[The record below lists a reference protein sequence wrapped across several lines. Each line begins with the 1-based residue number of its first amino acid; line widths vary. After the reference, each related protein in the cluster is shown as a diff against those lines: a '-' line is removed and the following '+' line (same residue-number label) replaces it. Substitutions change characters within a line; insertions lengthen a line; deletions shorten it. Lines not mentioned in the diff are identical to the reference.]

1 MAPKRTNKR
10 LNVPGN
16 RTPATYDLKN
26 QEHFNE
32 FKQAGFIPPE
42 YESYDQL
49 QDAFLTLVYQGVSD
63 KDAAEAL
70 GVDYRNVIGKGYLAA
85 ELSSKGIPRGISAR
99 TLREDIKPDERAY
112 LIDRFGEDWF
122 KDYERYRKLEWGDTK
137 VLKKDQALVERFSGR
152 PVEEFTSAKQEADV
166 LRDRLAAAF
175 GKGGRG
181 GQVHR
186 GHGVSA
192 MEGASVGKANL
203 VGEWGPLNVGH
214 GSDPRYGYDYIP
226 PSEQKYLT
234 DKFGEKGFDVY
245 RRAQTGVLRS
255 LNMSANDLQ
264 NYYDDLLAREGLN
277 INPRRYAG
285 NYLAADEALRELRQ
299 GTSIGNPQVTIP
311 VEPTSVDPRSIE
323 WRDRRMFEIEQ
334 QLTADYERQ
343 GMAPGEAALK
353 ARQRVEEAA
362 LKQSTLFD
370 VTQSRGGPVTTV
382 QQAAPKPRQIG
393 TAVGEQQF
401 DPFGRPKLD
410 RSGEPKFET
419 RPVYAPPSGAVLV
432 PNRPSPGQ
440 IAASIATREPLPTPK
455 PAPPTQIRTEAELDR
470 IFANA
475 VQAPKMQPVSGN
487 FVPKGPV
494 NITPTNRERALAAER
509 ANAGKTKAMSRSS
522 GPPPAAQPVS
532 QPKVGQSAILNGQ
545 AVVWNGGSWVKM
557 PTPKAMKPTAKPRAA
572 AQPAKPVRVIPS
584 RVKPKAQESPRNQGS
599 ASMQIRRMQNIQPD
613 VIQLPM
619 FTSFPSIEL

>member
-1 MAPKRTNKR
+1 MAPQRKNKR
-10 LNVPGN
+10 LNVPGS

-32 FKQAGFIPPE
+32 FKRQGFIPPE

-85 ELSSKGIPRGISAR
+85 ELSSKGIPRGISVR
-99 TLREDIKPDERAY
+99 TLREDIKPDERDY
-112 LIDRFGEDWF
+112 LIERFGKDWF
-122 KDYERYRKLEWGDTK
+122 DAYQRYRKLEWGDTK
-137 VLKKDQALVERFSGR
+137 VLKKDKELIEQFSGR
-152 PVEEFTSAKQEADV
+152 PVEEFTSAKQEADI

-214 GSDPRYGYDYIP
+214 GSDPRYDYN
-226 PSEQKYLT
+226 
-234 DKFGEKGFDVY
+234 VM
-245 RRAQTGVLRS
+245 RN

-285 NYLAADEALRELRQ
+285 TYLAADEALRELKQ
-299 GTSIGNPQVTIP
+299 GTSIGNPQVTVP
-311 VEPTSVDPRSIE
+311 VEPTNVDPRSIE

-432 PNRPSPGQ
+432 PTRPSPGQ

-455 PAPPTQIRTEAELDR
+455 PTPPKQIRTEAELDR
-470 IFANA
+470 IFANL
-475 VQAPKMQPVSGN
+475 VEAPKVPPVSGN

-509 ANAGKTKAMSRSS
+509 ANAVKTKAMSRSS

-545 AVVWNGGSWVKM
+545 AVVWNGGSWVKV
-557 PTPKAMKPTAKPRAA
+557 PTPKAMKPAAKPKPATKPA
-572 AQPAKPVRVIPS
+572 AKPAAKPRVIPS
-584 RVKPKAQESPRNQGS
+584 RQMPTSASIPRTNPLSSFNRGS
-599 ASMQIRRMQNIQPD
+599 AAYGG
-613 VIQLPM
+613 
-619 FTSFPSIEL
+619 IERATNEAVQDSPGWSPFWLKLAD

>member
-1 MAPKRTNKR
+1 
-10 LNVPGN
+10 
-16 RTPATYDLKN
+16 
-26 QEHFNE
+26 
-32 FKQAGFIPPE
+32 
-42 YESYDQL
+42 
-49 QDAFLTLVYQGVSD
+49 
-63 KDAAEAL
+63 
-70 GVDYRNVIGKGYLAA
+70 
-85 ELSSKGIPRGISAR
+85 
-99 TLREDIKPDERAY
+99 
-112 LIDRFGEDWF
+112 
-122 KDYERYRKLEWGDTK
+122 
-137 VLKKDQALVERFSGR
+137 
-152 PVEEFTSAKQEADV
+152 
-166 LRDRLAAAF
+166 
-175 GKGGRG
+175 
-181 GQVHR
+181 
-186 GHGVSA
+186 
-192 MEGASVGKANL
+192 

-285 NYLAADEALRELRQ
+285 NYLAADEALRELKR
-299 GTSIGNPQVTIP
+299 GTSIGNPQVTVP
-311 VEPTSVDPRSIE
+311 VEPTNVDPRSIE
-323 WRDRRMFEIEQ
+323 WRDRRMLEIEQ
-334 QLTADYERQ
+334 QLTADYERS

-432 PNRPSPGQ
+432 PTRPSPGQ

-455 PAPPTQIRTEAELDR
+455 PTPPKQIRTEAELDR
-470 IFANA
+470 IFANL
-475 VQAPKMQPVSGN
+475 VEAPRVPPISGN
-487 FVPKGPV
+487 ARLRAPV
-494 NITPTNRERALAAER
+494 NTTPTNRERALAAER

-545 AVVWNGGSWVKM
+545 AVMWNGGSWVKM
-557 PTPKAMKPTAKPRAA
+557 PTPKAMKPTAKPKAA
-572 AQPAKPVRVIPS
+572 AQPTKPVRVIPS

-619 FTSFPSIEL
+619 FTGFPSIEL

>member
-10 LNVPGN
+10 FNVPGG

-26 QEHFNE
+26 QEHFNQ

-42 YESYDQL
+42 YESYSQL
-49 QDAFLTLVYQGVSD
+49 QDAFLTLVYQGASD

-99 TLREDIKPDERAY
+99 TLREDIKPDEKAY

-122 KDYERYRKLEWGDTK
+122 KDYKRYRQLEWGDDK
-137 VLKKDQALVERFSGR
+137 VLKKDQALVESFSGR
-152 PVEEFTSAKQEADV
+152 PVEEFTSAKQEADI

-203 VGEWGPLNVGH
+203 IGEWGPLNVGH
-214 GSDPRYGYDYIP
+214 GSDPRYDYN
-226 PSEQKYLT
+226 
-234 DKFGEKGFDVY
+234 VM
-245 RRAQTGVLRS
+245 RS

-264 NYYDDLLAREGLN
+264 NYYDDQLEREGLT

-285 NYLAADEALRELRQ
+285 NYLAADEALRELKQ
-299 GTSIGNPQVTIP
+299 GTSIGNPQVTVP

-334 QLTADYERQ
+334 QLTADYERN
-343 GMAPGEAALK
+343 GMTPGEAALK
-353 ARQRVEEAA
+353 ARQRVEETA

-382 QQAAPKPRQIG
+382 QEASAKPRQIG
-393 TAVGEQQF
+393 TVVGEQQF

-410 RSGEPKFET
+410 RSGAPKFET
-419 RPVYAPPSGAVLV
+419 RPIYEPPSGRKFIPKGNVFGKAGSVAAGL
-432 PNRPSPGQ
+432 G
-440 IAASIATREPLPTPK
+440 IAAALLSDNPAEAIPVAAETLTPLGDIQGAPEPAITMVNVNGKLRPLNTDTNTLMDKPGYGLEQKGGQWREVQRGTGAATKQQQQAIQQTVQQVTNLMPK
-455 PAPPTQIRTEAELDR
+455 VNKVVNPVGARITNEARYFIVNPIRSAYDR
-470 IFANA
+470 IF
-475 VQAPKMQPVSGN
+475 
-487 FVPKGPV
+487 
-494 NITPTNRERALAAER
+494 
-509 ANAGKTKAMSRSS
+509 GKRD
-522 GPPPAAQPVS
+522 
-532 QPKVGQSAILNGQ
+532 I
-545 AVVWNGGSWVKM
+545 
-557 PTPKAMKPTAKPRAA
+557 
-572 AQPAKPVRVIPS
+572 
-584 RVKPKAQESPRNQGS
+584 
-599 ASMQIRRMQNIQPD
+599 
-613 VIQLPM
+613 
-619 FTSFPSIEL
+619 